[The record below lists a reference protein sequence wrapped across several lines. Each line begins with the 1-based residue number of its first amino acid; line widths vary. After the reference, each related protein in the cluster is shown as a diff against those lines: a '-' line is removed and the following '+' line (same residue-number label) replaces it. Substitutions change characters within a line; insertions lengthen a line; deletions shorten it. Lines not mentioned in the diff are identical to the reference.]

1 MDWKKLTET
10 LTPYVDK
17 AKEYGKKAAEFAE
30 NQIQSTPLFIQ
41 TQSEY
46 DNLLVEKR
54 YITIAYLPTDAIAND
69 VRLLSSVWMT
79 RAFMDNATLRFIN
92 IQESADLSKNLWLH
106 SPLDMR
112 VRFEGEETFCITDIE
127 SLKAWWKSPS
137 YKKETVVAESSSVD
151 PLA

>member
-46 DNLLVEKR
+46 DNLLIEKR
-54 YITIAYLPTDAIAND
+54 YITIAYLPTDPIAND

-112 VRFEGEETFCITDIE
+112 VRFEGEETFHITDIE